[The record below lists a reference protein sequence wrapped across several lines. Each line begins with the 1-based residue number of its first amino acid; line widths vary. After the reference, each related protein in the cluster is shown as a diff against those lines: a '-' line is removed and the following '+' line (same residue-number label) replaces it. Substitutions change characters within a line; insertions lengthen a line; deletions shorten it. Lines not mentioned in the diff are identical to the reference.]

1 MTQINT
7 GDLELIRQNIMD
19 VRIKIDVYD
28 EINGDHLDTLECG
41 VINGSSGIDAES
53 DVRRSFCVTAVPVK
67 NKFLTVNKNGIIW
80 MNRIIKMQIGISD
93 RVHNQWRWYQQGV
106 YVFQNTSATYDATTN
121 QITMNCADLMAKLD
135 GTKNG
140 QSGALIIQYP
150 AYAEDSATGQ
160 IIQYNYIRDA
170 VITTLTQLGKI
181 TEYEIDEIG
190 EFKGMPDYNP
200 DYLEY
205 REQSKVQVRD
215 GSYMEI
221 GRAHV

>member
-200 DYLEY
+200 DYLE
-205 REQSKVQVRD
+205 
-215 GSYMEI
+215 
-221 GRAHV
+221 

>member
-215 GSYMEI
+215 GSYM
-221 GRAHV
+221 